1 MTKAELIKAL
11 DGIPDDTQLYVWVQS
26 THDVYDIEVDVFT
39 DGEDDTIVELVHLNV
54 YDRREQEQEMQ
65 EFNAH
70 LGRIE

>member
-1 MTKAELIKAL
+1 MTKADLIKAL
-11 DGIPDDTQLYVWVQS
+11 DGLPDDTQLYVWVQS
-26 THDVYDIEVDVFT
+26 THDIYGIDVDILDRE
-39 DGEDDTIVELVHLNV
+39 DGSIHAVHLNV